1 MIVRQTFMGL
11 IHNRLNE
18 FVNSKKSKQ
27 EQLVEKRIDALNN
40 VIEHLRRVKSVEKGK
55 LKKKTKNNYMD
66 QKR

>member
-1 MIVRQTFMGL
+1 MRQTFMGL